1 MESVVEEDRKVR
13 LVANLG
19 EDVNLGP
26 SLLIFLLLCEKLLPP
41 SLQVG
46 LFPRKFIQLV
56 LEKFSPSADF
66 FLLDFEFLHGF
77 LVEGPELVEASK
89 QSSLV
94 SGLECRSSPEAKKNI
109 SLLDSIPLLML
120 V

>member
-13 LVANLG
+13 LVVNLV
-19 EDVNLGP
+19 EDVNSGP
-26 SLLIFLLLCEKLLPP
+26 SLLSFLLLCEKPLPP
-41 SLQVG
+41 SLQIG

-77 LVEGPELVEASK
+77 LVEGPKLVEASK

-94 SGLECRSSPEAKKNI
+94 SGLECRSSLEAEKNI
-109 SLLDSIPLLML
+109 SLLNSIPS
-120 V
+120 